1 MSVRETTGCTNIL
14 GRAVSSCSEHSLA
27 LVPERALNRG
37 LVREFTELAKKHHW
51 GRRKLKRSM
60 KTYFFIAMA
69 GLIVCAMTAVI
80 VIQMKQQISPD

>member
-1 MSVRETTGCTNIL
+1 
-14 GRAVSSCSEHSLA
+14 LA

-60 KTYFFIAMA
+60 KAYLFIAMA

>member
-1 MSVRETTGCTNIL
+1 M
-14 GRAVSSCSEHSLA
+14 
-27 LVPERALNRG
+27 NRG

-80 VIQMKQQISPD
+80 VI